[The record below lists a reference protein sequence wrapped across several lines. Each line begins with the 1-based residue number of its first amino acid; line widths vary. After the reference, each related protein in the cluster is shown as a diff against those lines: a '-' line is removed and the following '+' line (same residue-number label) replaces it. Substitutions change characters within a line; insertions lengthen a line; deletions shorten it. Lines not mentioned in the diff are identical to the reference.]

1 MCQQKNWDIG
11 RKKQIKDR
19 FDRWLHIFGCS
30 KKLHLGG
37 ITNRKLPHWLIRS
50 SKKDM
55 LWGKGGDSSNF
66 VQIRMTCLVKPG
78 YLVREGRNAG
88 IYAPS
93 NAASEIV
100 SPVGRLVVSNLEL
113 FSWMQRKTLS
123 YLKGI
128 SPLPTHFLVSIFL
141 GFLPLFFAC
150 QSLPFPGHR
159 CAGSMEGGSE
169 RCWRWNT
176 WRSEKKT

>member
-1 MCQQKNWDIG
+1 MAAHLRVLQKTPPGWNHQQQTATLAHWELKERYVVGKRGRFVKFCANW
-11 RKKQIKDR
+11 
-19 FDRWLHIFGCS
+19 
-30 KKLHLGG
+30 
-37 ITNRKLPHWLIRS
+37 N
-50 SKKDM
+50 DM
-55 LWGKGGDSSNF
+55 LSKTRLFG
-66 VQIRMTCLVKPG
+66 T
-78 YLVREGRNAG
+78 GRPKSTTG

-113 FSWMQRKTLS
+113 FSWIQRKTPS

-176 WRSEKKT
+176 WRSEKKHWDSRRF

>member
-30 KKLHLGG
+30 KKPHPGG
-37 ITNRKLPHWLIRS
+37 ITNRKLPHWLIGS

-55 LWGKGGDSSNF
+55 LWGKGGDSLNF
-66 VQIRMTCLVKPG
+66 VQLRMTCLVKPG

-113 FSWMQRKTLS
+113 FFMDTKKNTFIFEGNFPTSNPFSSIYISRVFASFFRLPKFALS
-123 YLKGI
+123 RT
-128 SPLPTHFLVSIFL
+128 PL
-141 GFLPLFFAC
+141 
-150 QSLPFPGHR
+150 
-159 CAGSMEGGSE
+159 
-169 RCWRWNT
+169 RWQYGR
-176 WRSEKKT
+176 WK